1 MTFHYFEPI
10 TSRLPLKIKIDE
22 LDLRNNIDE
31 AILIRLLSGT
41 IDFNNFELNTKRIKQ
56 RVNYF
61 KFTYVNNHSRVS
73 ARVLSDINSAFT
85 NDSIN
90 NYFLYSQNKVFF
102 KELVHDLAASI
113 YFKEMKSYTT
123 AFIHIYRFIE
133 YMSITFPLFYSS
145 IANDYYKSFSELKAL
160 FNDNGNASGLNFNK
174 VFFRKLFDISDPTI
188 PYNNSITIDFSFLD
202 NSAFD
207 SIKKAFLVVIQ
218 SEKSLIPSDFDF
230 SNKNITFKFSYM
242 HDLIIIFRNR
252 FFHYMPT
259 QKNISTTYFVS
270 EIFFKEFNEY
280 ALNWIAYL
288 FYEITEKRISK
299 LI

>member
-1 MTFHYFEPI
+1 MTFQYFEPI
-10 TSRLPLKIKIDE
+10 SSNLPTKMKIDE
-22 LDLRNNIDE
+22 LDSSNNIDE

-41 IDFNNFELNTKRIKQ
+41 IDFNNLELNTKKIKQ

-61 KFTYVNNHSRVS
+61 KFTYQDNSRAS
-73 ARVLSDINSAFT
+73 SRILSDINNAFT
-85 NDSIN
+85 DDSIN
-90 NYFLYSQNKVFF
+90 SYFLYSKNKDFF
-102 KELVHDLAASI
+102 KELVHDLASSI

-133 YMSITFPLFYSS
+133 HMSITFPLFYSS
-145 IANDYYKSFSELKAL
+145 IANDYYNSFGELKTL

-174 VFFRKLFDISDPTI
+174 VFFKKLFDISDSAI
-188 PYNNSITIDFSFLD
+188 PYNNSITIDFSYLEND
-202 NSAFD
+202 AFD
-207 SIKKAFLVVIQ
+207 NLKRAFLLVIS
-218 SEKSLIPSDFDF
+218 SEKSLISTDFDF

-280 ALNWIAYL
+280 ALN
-288 FYEITEKRISK
+288 
-299 LI
+299 